1 MAGKTKS
8 ATARKSGGKS
18 KNSNNATQM
27 LEDLTSRLG
36 ALAGDAATALKDA
49 GIATKKKAGEA
60 ASHLPVGGDGDK
72 PKGTRKRSSS
82 SGANGKKSSAAK
94 ASTAKSNGK
103 KSSSASTKASSSKSG
118 SAKSGGSKSSGSKSS
133 AKSS

>member
-8 ATARKSGGKS
+8 ATKRKSGGKS

-49 GIATKKKAGEA
+49 GIT
-60 ASHLPVGGDGDK
+60 
-72 PKGTRKRSSS
+72 TRRRPAKRRRTSR
-82 SGANGKKSSAAK
+82 
-94 ASTAKSNGK
+94 
-103 KSSSASTKASSSKSG
+103 
-118 SAKSGGSKSSGSKSS
+118 
-133 AKSS
+133 